1 MTGVC
6 VTAASRHLL
15 SCTVCGLLLKD
26 PGNAGPLQCT
36 RCASALHSRKPNSLQ
51 RSFALLLAAAF
62 LYIPANVLPILHTTS
77 VAHDSNDTIF
87 SGIIELWTGGSWPLA
102 LLVFTVSI
110 LVPALKFVVLGFLLL
125 STHRHSRWAVHDRAV
140 LYRLVEFIGRWSM
153 LDIFVVAL
161 MVTLV
166 QLRGIATI
174 EAGPGALAFAAVVIL
189 MMYSAQAFDP
199 RLIWDRGAP

>member
-26 PGNAGPLQCT
+26 PGGAGPLQCT
-36 RCASALHSRKPNSLQ
+36 RCASALHSRNPNSLQ

-110 LVPALKFVVLGFLLL
+110 LVPALKFIVLG
-125 STHRHSRWAVHDRAV
+125 
-140 LYRLVEFIGRWSM
+140 
-153 LDIFVVAL
+153 
-161 MVTLV
+161 
-166 QLRGIATI
+166 
-174 EAGPGALAFAAVVIL
+174 
-189 MMYSAQAFDP
+189 
-199 RLIWDRGAP
+199 